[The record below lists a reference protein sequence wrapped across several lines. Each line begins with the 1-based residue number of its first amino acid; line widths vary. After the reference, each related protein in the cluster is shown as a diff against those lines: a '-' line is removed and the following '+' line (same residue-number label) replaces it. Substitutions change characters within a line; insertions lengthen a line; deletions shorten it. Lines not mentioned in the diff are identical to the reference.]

1 MIYLNRE
8 WMPIEK
14 AMVPVLDR
22 GFIFGDGVY
31 EVIPC
36 YSGHPFRLREHLA
49 RLQSSLNGVRID
61 NPYSP
66 ERWDELVREI
76 VARNPL
82 GDQYVY
88 LQVTRGVA
96 PRDHAFPK
104 GVKPTVFMMSNP
116 LTTPPPE
123 QRERGV
129 AAITVADNR
138 WLRCDIKSVS
148 LLANCL
154 LRQSAVDAD
163 AAETVLLRD
172 GLLTEGSASN
182 IFVVKNGV
190 IITPPKTNF
199 ILPGITYDVV
209 IELARANRLPLEI
222 RQVSEAEVRD
232 ADELWLTSSTKEVL
246 SISMLDGKP
255 VGHGENTGKPGPAA
269 ARMYQLYQ
277 DYKRTVMRAPVDV
290 PA

>member
-1 MIYLNRE
+1 MIYLNGE
-8 WMPIEK
+8 WMPIEE
-14 AMVPVLDR
+14 ARIPVLDR

-31 EVIPC
+31 EVIPS
-36 YSGHPFRLREHLA
+36 YSGHPFRLREHLV
-49 RLQSSLNGVRID
+49 RLQSSLDGVRMA
-61 NPYSP
+61 NPYAV

-76 VARNPL
+76 VAKNPWE
-82 GDQYVY
+82 DQGVY

-116 LTTPPPE
+116 LTTPPQD

-154 LRQSAVDAD
+154 LRQTAVYAG
-163 AAETVLLRD
+163 AVESVLLRD

-182 IFVVKNGV
+182 IFLVRKGV

-209 IELARANRLPLEI
+209 IELARANRMPLEI
-222 RQVSEAEVRD
+222 RQASEAELRD

-246 SISMLDGKP
+246 PISTLDGKP
-255 VGHGENTGKPGPAA
+255 VGRGENAGKPGPVA

-277 DYKRTVMRAPVDV
+277 DYKRTVMRAPAKV
-290 PA
+290 

>member
-1 MIYLNRE
+1 MIYLNGE

-36 YSGHPFRLREHLA
+36 YSGHPFRLREHLT
-49 RLQSSLNGVRID
+49 RLQSSLDGVRID
-61 NPYSP
+61 NPYSLA
-66 ERWDELVREI
+66 RWDELVREM
-76 VARNPL
+76 VVKNPMD
-82 GDQYVY
+82 DQYVY

-104 GVKPTVFMMSNP
+104 GAKPTVFIMSNP
-116 LTTPPPE
+116 LTTPPQE

-129 AAITVADNR
+129 AAVSAADNR

-154 LRQSAVDAD
+154 LRQVAVDAS
-163 AAETVLLRD
+163 AAEVVLLRD
-172 GLLTEGSASN
+172 GRLTEGSASN
-182 IFVVKNGV
+182 IFLVRNGV

-222 RQVSEAEVRD
+222 RQVSETEVRD

-246 SISMLDGKP
+246 SISTLDGIP
-255 VGHGENTGKPGPAA
+255 VGHGSAAGKPGPVAA
-269 ARMYQLYQ
+269 QMHQLYQ
-277 DYKRTVMRAPVDV
+277 DYKRTVMRAPVK
-290 PA
+290 A

>member
-1 MIYLNRE
+1 MQMIYLNGE
-8 WMPIEK
+8 WMPIEQ
-14 AMVPVLDR
+14 ARIPVLDR

-31 EVIPC
+31 EVIPS
-36 YSGHPFRLREHLA
+36 YSGNPFRLREHLA
-49 RLQSSLNGVRID
+49 RLQSSLDAVRMD
-61 NPYSP
+61 NPYSV
-66 ERWDELVREI
+66 ERWDALVREI
-76 VARNPL
+76 VAKNSWE
-82 GDQYVY
+82 DQGVY

-116 LTTPPPE
+116 LTTPAQE
-123 QRERGV
+123 LRERGV
-129 AAITVADNR
+129 AAVTIADNR

-154 LRQSAVDAD
+154 LRQDAVDAG
-163 AAETVLLRD
+163 ATEAVLLRE
-172 GLLTEGSASN
+172 GFLTEGSASN
-182 IFVVKNGV
+182 IFVVRNGV
-190 IITPPKTNF
+190 ILTPPKSNF

-246 SISMLDGKP
+246 PISSLDSKP
-255 VGHGENTGKPGPAA
+255 VGHGANAGKPGPVG

-277 DYKRTVMRAPVDV
+277 DYKRTVMRAPATV
-290 PA
+290 

>member
-1 MIYLNRE
+1 MIYLNGE
-8 WMPIEK
+8 WMPIEQ
-14 AMVPVLDR
+14 ARIPVLDR

-31 EVIPC
+31 EVIPS

-49 RLQSSLNGVRID
+49 RLQSSLDAVRIA
-61 NPYSP
+61 NPYSL

-76 VARNPL
+76 VAKNPWE
-82 GDQYVY
+82 DQGVY

-116 LTTPPPE
+116 LVTPPQS
-123 QRERGV
+123 QRDQGV
-129 AAITVADNR
+129 AAVTVADNR

-154 LRQSAVDAD
+154 LRQAAVDHGAV
-163 AAETVLLRD
+163 ESVLLRD

-182 IFVVKNGV
+182 IFLVKNGV

-209 IELARANRLPLEI
+209 IELARANQVPLEI

-246 SISMLDGKP
+246 PISTLDGKS
-255 VGHGENTGKPGPAA
+255 VGHGENAGKPGPVA
-269 ARMYQLYQ
+269 ARMFQLYQ
-277 DYKRTVMRAPVDV
+277 EYKRTIMRAP
-290 PA
+290 ANA

>member
-1 MIYLNRE
+1 MIYLNGE

-36 YSGHPFRLREHLA
+36 YSGHPFRLREHLT
-49 RLQSSLNGVRID
+49 RLQSSLDGVRID
-61 NPYSP
+61 NPYSL
-66 ERWDELVREI
+66 ERWDELVREM
-76 VARNPL
+76 VVKNPMD
-82 GDQYVY
+82 DQYVY

-116 LTTPPPE
+116 LTTPPQE

-129 AAITVADNR
+129 AAISAADNR

-154 LRQSAVDAD
+154 LRQVAVDGS
-163 AAETVLLRD
+163 AAEVVLLRD
-172 GLLTEGSASN
+172 GFLTEGSASN
-182 IFVVKNGV
+182 IFVVRNGV

-222 RQVSEAEVRD
+222 RQVGEAEVRD

-246 SISMLDGKP
+246 SISTLDGKP
-255 VGHGENTGKPGPAA
+255 VGHGENAGKPGPMA
-269 ARMYQLYQ
+269 ARMHQLYQ
-277 DYKRTVMRAPVDV
+277 DYKRTVMRTPVNI
-290 PA
+290 

>member
-1 MIYLNRE
+1 MIYLNGE

-49 RLQSSLNGVRID
+49 RLQSSLDGVRIH
-61 NPYSP
+61 NPYSLK
-66 ERWDELVREI
+66 RWDELVREM
-76 VARNPL
+76 VVKNPMD
-82 GDQYVY
+82 DQYVY

-104 GVKPTVFMMSNP
+104 GAKPTVFMMSNP
-116 LTTPPPE
+116 LTTPPQN
-123 QRERGV
+123 QRDQGV
-129 AAITVADNR
+129 AAITAADNR
-138 WLRCDIKSVS
+138 WLRCNIKSVS

-154 LRQSAVDAD
+154 LRQAAVDGN
-163 AAETVLLRD
+163 AAEVVLLRD
-172 GLLTEGSASN
+172 GMLTEGSASN
-182 IFVVKNGV
+182 IFVVKGGV

-222 RQVSEAEVRD
+222 RQVKEAEVRD

-246 SISMLDGKP
+246 SISTLDGKP
-255 VGHGENTGKPGPAA
+255 VGHGKSAGKPGPVA

-277 DYKRTVMRAPVDV
+277 DYKRTVMRASDNVD
-290 PA
+290 A